1 MFTSHCGFEI
11 WGTCTTRGQHLV
23 LPSLG
28 YLGQGSAIFYC
39 PPLASSFFIFNISC
53 CLFIGYQNVFDFCL
67 KSFTTKITRL
77 FKSWCGAKGVYCQR
91 CLMISLWGSLPADRT
106 TIASAG
112 LVSLLHRQT
121 DRSHLPAISVLGDL
135 AAVFCTPKQA
145 LIFLISHFKKKDN
158 MLLVLLVHLRH
169 QVLVLLHFQLHS
181 LGSINLL
188 QPNVFELP
196 KHFEFQ
202 SSHRSRHNS
211 NLPRMWEIFSLQISG
226 WRRSQ
231 QPSQQ
236 KKWRFA
242 WDANSLDKANSS
254 CCFKR
259 GFLG

>member
-1 MFTSHCGFEI
+1 MALRFEA
-11 WGTCTTRGQHLV
+11 LV
-23 LPSLG
+23 PHVASILYCRPLDISDRVVLFSIVLLSL
-28 YLGQGSAIFYC
+28 LVSLF
-39 PPLASSFFIFNISC
+39 LISPVVF
-53 CLFIGYQNVFDFCL
+53 FIGYQNVFDFCL

-188 QPNVFELP
+188 QPNVFELLP

-254 CCFKR
+254 CCFKQ